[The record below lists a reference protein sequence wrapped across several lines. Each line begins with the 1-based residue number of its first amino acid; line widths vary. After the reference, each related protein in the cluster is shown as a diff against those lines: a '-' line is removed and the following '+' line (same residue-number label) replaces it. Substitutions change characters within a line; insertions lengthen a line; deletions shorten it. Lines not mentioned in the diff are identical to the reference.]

1 MSNPF
6 IVNQY
11 VDQASKIVEILTRDT
26 DISEEEMKEFLTEKA
41 TENLLRTPCELVN
54 NYTNKRSK
62 TDMVKLLDWYNKK
75 NPIPC
80 EHGCFFKN
88 HEEAINLNAAFVNS
102 FLTERKRFKKL
113 MFQAEREGN
122 DEQVAFYNIN
132 QKVQKIFANSYY
144 GAQGQHSSIFYNLYT
159 ALSITGKGQS
169 IISCA
174 ATTFEMFLCNS
185 IKFRNSDECLHF
197 IANVVNE
204 ENSFNC
210 DDWLDRNITR
220 KELLARLANNFN
232 NKIDFTNN
240 QDVIKGVIVKL
251 TQDEINRIYYKN
263 NLYDFSINEKV
274 FKIIDDIVITA
285 KQFRN
290 PNEVPEE
297 IEEMINHYW
306 DLLKEFVYYN
316 YPVYDR
322 VNWLK
327 TETRSTIIT
336 VDTDSN
342 FINLEPYYEFV
353 MANTKNNLD
362 REDLDTTYK
371 IVNLISFILGKVI
384 AESYWTFTTNCNV
397 PEDKRT
403 IINMKNEFFL
413 SRILLTGNK
422 KNYASRVLL
431 QEGVELPPHKQLDI
445 KGLAIKKSNV
455 NKNTSAFLQ
464 NLLRYDILQSEIIN
478 TKNVLQELSKFEET
492 VYNTFTNG
500 DITYMTPTK
509 VNEIESYKA
518 PLTQAAVRA
527 SIVYNL
533 LYPENS
539 ITYPA
544 QINMIKV
551 KMKELA
557 DITPLYETEPEI
569 YRTLKEKVYEDE
581 DLKKYG
587 ITYFALPKSLD
598 KIPDWLIPYIDI
610 EEIIKD
616 NLNNFLVILESIGLK
631 TIKVTAD
638 DLYHSN
644 IIEF

>member
-1 MSNPF
+1 M
-6 IVNQY
+6 
-11 VDQASKIVEILTRDT
+11 
-26 DISEEEMKEFLTEKA
+26 
-41 TENLLRTPCELVN
+41 
-54 NYTNKRSK
+54 
-62 TDMVKLLDWYNKK
+62 
-75 NPIPC
+75 
-80 EHGCFFKN
+80 
-88 HEEAINLNAAFVNS
+88 
-102 FLTERKRFKKL
+102 
-113 MFQAEREGN
+113 
-122 DEQVAFYNIN
+122 
-132 QKVQKIFANSYY
+132 
-144 GAQGQHSSIFYNLYT
+144 
-159 ALSITGKGQS
+159 
-169 IISCA
+169 
-174 ATTFEMFLCNS
+174 
-185 IKFRNSDECLHF
+185 
-197 IANVVNE
+197 
-204 ENSFNC
+204 
-210 DDWLDRNITR
+210 
-220 KELLARLANNFN
+220 
-232 NKIDFTNN
+232 
-240 QDVIKGVIVKL
+240 
-251 TQDEINRIYYKN
+251 
-263 NLYDFSINEKV
+263 
-274 FKIIDDIVITA
+274 
-285 KQFRN
+285 
-290 PNEVPEE
+290 
-297 IEEMINHYW
+297 
-306 DLLKEFVYYN
+306 
-316 YPVYDR
+316 
-322 VNWLK
+322 
-327 TETRSTIIT
+327 
-336 VDTDSN
+336 TDSN

-371 IVNLISFILGKVI
+371 IINLISFILGKVI

-397 PEDKRT
+397 PEDKRP

-478 TKNVLQELSKFEET
+478 TKNVLQELAKFEET
-492 VYNTFTNG
+492 VYNTFING

-631 TIKVTAD
+631 TIKVTSD